1 MNNFNEETFVPDK
14 KTDWKYISQ
23 CQTLSEK
30 FIEKFKDE
38 ICWNSIS
45 QCQTLSEEFIEKY
58 KDKIDWYYISIY
70 QTLSEK
76 FIEKY
81 KDTVNWPYIS
91 VYQIL
96 SEKFIEKYKDKVDWL
111 NILKYQKLSKEFIEK
126 HNLEI
131 PKSCWLYKTKKEK
144 LNYIKK
150 NTNYKV
156 INNEYIIAYKSVRKD
171 YKSVFFPNK
180 YKYEIG
186 KTYESNCNC
195 NVNEDNS
202 FGLSAWSEQEALD
215 YHSTGKLLLVKINI
229 ENIGAI
235 VYNNKIRCFKLTIL
249 EEVENKS

>member
-58 KDKIDWYYISIY
+58 KDEVYWHYISQYQILSEEFIEKFEDKVDWYRISKY
-70 QTLSEK
+70 QKLSEK
-76 FIEKY
+76 FIEKFEDEVY
-81 KDTVNWPYIS
+81 WYDIS
-91 VYQIL
+91 I
-96 SEKFIEKYKDKVDWL
+96 
-111 NILKYQKLSKEFIEK
+111 YQKLSKEFIEK
-126 HNLEI
+126 YNLTI

-144 LNYIKK
+144 LNYIKE
-150 NTNYKV
+150 NTNYEV
-156 INNEYIIAYKSVRKD
+156 IDNNYILVYKSVRDD

-186 KTYESNCNC
+186 KTYESNCDC
-195 NVNEDNS
+195 NIDEDNS
-202 FGLSAWSEQEALD
+202 FGLSAWSEQGALD
-215 YHSTGKLLLVKINI
+215 YYSEGKLLLVKINI
-229 ENIGAI
+229 EDIGTI
-235 VYNNKIRCFKLTIL
+235 TFYNKIRCFKLTIL
-249 EEVENKS
+249 EEINE